1 LAQDTYEAR
10 PNIMGYRM
18 PNGKV
23 LFLIAEGRL
32 MNLAAGQGI
41 QLRLWIFLFAAQ
53 FLSLRYLMQNKGA
66 LQPQVLQVPSEV
78 DEEVARIKLDSLG
91 IKIDQLT
98 ESQKEY
104 LSRW

>member
-1 LAQDTYEAR
+1 LLL
-10 PNIMGYRM
+10 
-18 PNGKV
+18 
-23 LFLIAEGRL
+23 LFLFPPLTLSMAVSEPFSFPL
-32 MNLAAGQGI
+32 S
-41 QLRLWIFLFAAQ
+41 FAAQ

>member
-32 MNLAAGQGI
+32 MNLAAGQGHP
-41 QLRLWIFLFAAQ
+41 FAAQ

>member
-1 LAQDTYEAR
+1 
-10 PNIMGYRM
+10 
-18 PNGKV
+18 
-23 LFLIAEGRL
+23 
-32 MNLAAGQGI
+32 MNLAAGQGHPAEI
-41 QLRLWIFLFAAQ
+41 MDLSFAAQ

-66 LQPQVLQVPSEV
+66 LQPQVLQVPSDV